1 MVLGLA
7 HFMPIRYSVSI
18 LHKASEIAEKI
29 ESLQAQLDNL
39 LNDRTDVSAITKA
52 AVTSKVPVKRNARR
66 APEKTR
72 QPRGTFAAEVR
83 EVLKDSTEPL
93 RTAQIFEK
101 LVKKGAVQ
109 NTANAKKVLGI
120 RLYKLGGVKTLGG
133 GLFGLAAA

>member
-1 MVLGLA
+1 
-7 HFMPIRYSVSI
+7 MPIRYSVSI
-18 LHKASEIAEKI
+18 LRKAAEIAEKI

-52 AVTSKVPVKRNARR
+52 AVTSKVSVKGNARR
-66 APEKTR
+66 ASEKTR

-101 LVKKGAVQ
+101 LVKNGVVQ

-120 RLYKLGGVKTLGG
+120 RLYKLAGVKTLGG